1 MDGSLNS
8 SRVPSLRWRLLLLV
22 SIASLVILAFASVKS
37 YQRARH
43 EVQELMD
50 DQLAKTA
57 QLMLVQAQ
65 LGEDHFTDLP
75 ARIAGIRGLRS
86 RRNQLTLEYQVGRP
100 DGVVLVRS
108 AHAPATPLSSALG
121 YANVQDGTGELWRS
135 LILESSDRTYRVQI
149 AESIPKRDK
158 EALEI
163 AVKTVQPLVLALPL
177 ALLAIYF
184 SIRRGLKPL
193 DDLASEVATRSS
205 DNLTPLAG
213 RNIPRE
219 AQPLVAAINRVLY
232 RLGYSLESERRFT
245 ADAAHELRTPLA
257 AARIQAQVALLS
269 KNAEKREHALN
280 LTLAGL
286 DRATRLVEQML
297 RLARLDPLAQLAQT
311 QPVSLVDLAQRVAAG
326 VQDAVPHA
334 RIALELAGNAAPV
347 PGDPDLLEV
356 ALRNLIDNAIRYSP
370 EGSEVTVALQAGD
383 APPVLSVRDN
393 GPGVPEDEL
402 PRLMERF
409 YRGES
414 VTAEGSGLGLTIV
427 GRIAELHG
435 AALELDNRE
444 GGGFEARLRW
454 GAWAPTSSGRAAP
467 VPETA

>member
-8 SRVPSLRWRLLLLV
+8 SRIPSLRWRLLLLV
-22 SIASLVILAFASVKS
+22 SIASLVVLAFASVKS

-57 QLMLVQAQ
+57 QLLLAEAIEGDDQ
-65 LGEDHFTDLP
+65 LADLP
-75 ARIAGIRGLRS
+75 ARLAGIRGLRS

-100 DGVVLVRS
+100 DGTVLVRS
-108 AHAPATPLSSALG
+108 ARAPATPMNGALG
-121 YANVQDGTGELWRS
+121 YDNVEDAGERWRS
-135 LILESSDRTYRVQI
+135 LILESADRTYRVQI
-149 AESIPKRDK
+149 AESIRKRDK

-193 DDLASEVATRSS
+193 DDLATEVATRSS

-213 RNIPRE
+213 RNVPRE
-219 AQPLVAAINRVLY
+219 AQPLVAAINRVLF
-232 RLGYSLESERRFT
+232 RLGYSLENERRFT

-297 RLARLDPLAQLAQT
+297 RLARLDPLAELPQT
-311 QPVSLVDLAQRVAAG
+311 QAVNLADLARRVAAG
-326 VQDAVPHA
+326 AGDAAPDAHI
-334 RIALELAGNAAPV
+334 RLDLAENAAPV
-347 PGDPDLLEV
+347 QGDPDLLEV

-370 EGSEVTVALQAGD
+370 EGGEIGVSLRSDG
-383 APPVLSVRDN
+383 PLVLAVRDN

-402 PRLMERF
+402 PRLTERF
-409 YRGES
+409 FRGAS

-427 GRIAELHG
+427 SRIAELHG
-435 AALELDNRE
+435 ATLELANRE
-444 GGGFEARLRW
+444 GGGLEARLRW
-454 GAWAPTSSGRAAP
+454 RA
-467 VPETA
+467 T

>member
-1 MDGSLNS
+1 MDSPFNF
-8 SRVPSLRWRLLLLV
+8 SRIPSLRWRLLLLV
-22 SIASLVILAFASVKS
+22 SIALLLILAFASVQS

-50 DQLAKTA
+50 GQLAKTA
-57 QLMLVQAQ
+57 QLLLAKAVE
-65 LGEDHFTDLP
+65 GEDQLADLP
-75 ARIAGIRGLRS
+75 ARLAGIRGLHS

-100 DGVVLVRS
+100 DGAVLVRS
-108 AHAPATPLSSALG
+108 ANAPATPLSGALG
-121 YANVQDGTGELWRS
+121 YANVMDRGERWRS
-135 LILESSDRTYRVQI
+135 LILESADRRYRVQV
-149 AESIPKRDK
+149 AESIPKRDR

-163 AVKTVQPLVLALPL
+163 AVKTVQPLVFALPL

-232 RLGYSLESERRFT
+232 RLGHSLENERRFT

-269 KNAEKREHALN
+269 TDADQRKHAL
-280 LTLAGL
+280 TQALAGL

-297 RLARLDPLAQLAQT
+297 RLARLDPLAQLS
-311 QPVSLVDLAQRVAAG
+311 QPQAMNLAELVQRVAAG
-326 VQDAVPHA
+326 VRD
-334 RIALELAGNAAPV
+334 AAPQAWIV
-347 PGDPDLLEV
+347 LDLAEDIAPVQGDSDLLEV

-370 EGSEVTVALQAGD
+370 AGSEIVVALQTTERH
-383 APPVLSVRDN
+383 VLLSVRDN
-393 GPGVPEDEL
+393 GPGVPAQEL

-409 YRGES
+409 YRGAS
-414 VTAEGSGLGLTIV
+414 VSVEGSGLGLTIV
-427 GRIAELHG
+427 SRIAELHG
-435 AALELDNRE
+435 AVLELTNRD

-454 GAWAPTSSGRAAP
+454 
-467 VPETA
+467 